1 MSSAVNLQSAG
12 HAELSVSAILAT
24 ATDEDFRAGIR
35 AWFARE
41 LPRLSGER
49 YGTADMQGLAFRREW
64 EDHVCRSGLSG
75 LGWPEASG
83 GRPLSLARQA
93 IYHEEYARAKA
104 PLALNLIGH
113 GIVGPTLI
121 AFGSQEQKERFI
133 PPLLDNADIWCQG
146 YSEPNAGSD
155 LASLATRA
163 ERKGDVYVINGQK
176 IWTSFSHLADW
187 CFLLARTS
195 TEGPRQRG
203 ITVFLVDMRL
213 PGIRVRPIRQI
224 TGEADYGEVFFDDV
238 EVPVSCRL
246 GEENAGWGIAMAAA
260 NFERGTYFIPR
271 IVRLQTEL
279 EDLVR
284 LGATTVR
291 NGRPALQDPLIRDA
305 IGRLFCDAH
314 ALRLHAEQML
324 RQAEEGVPPGVEGS
338 AVKLLWSEA
347 HQRLFELAMEI
358 LGPDFQ
364 YGPQEKSAPAEGLW
378 HRNYLWTRAETILA
392 GTSEIQRN
400 IIAERGLELP
410 R

>member
-1 MSSAVNLQSAG
+1 MTSLSAMTVA
-12 HAELSVSAILAT
+12 LSPAAILA
-24 ATDEDFRAGIR
+24 APTDEAFRAGIK
-35 AWFARE
+35 AWFAQE
-41 LPRLSGER
+41 LPRLAGAR
-49 YGTADMQGLAFRREW
+49 YGTAEMQRLAFRREW
-64 EDHVCRSGLSG
+64 EDHLCRSGLSG
-75 LGWPEASG
+75 LGWSEAVG
-83 GRPLSLARQA
+83 GRPLSLTRQA
-93 IYHEEYARAKA
+93 IYHQEYARAKA
-104 PLALNLIGH
+104 PLAVNLIGH

-121 AFGSQEQKERFI
+121 AFGSQEQKDRFI
-133 PPLLDNADIWCQG
+133 PKLLGNEEIWCQG
-146 YSEPNAGSD
+146 YSEPNSGSD

-163 ERKGDVYVINGQK
+163 ERRGGVYVLNGQK
-176 IWTSFSHLADW
+176 IWTSFSHLGDW

-195 TEGPRQRG
+195 SEGPRQRG
-203 ITVFLVDMRL
+203 ISVFLVDMRL

-284 LGATTVR
+284 LAATTPR
-291 NGRPALQDPLIRDA
+291 DGRPAVHDPLIRDA
-305 IGRLFCDAH
+305 IARLFCDAH
-314 ALRLHAEQML
+314 ALRLHADRML
-324 RQAEEGVPPGVEGS
+324 KQAEEGVPPGVEGS
-338 AVKLLWSEA
+338 AVKLLWSET
-347 HQRLFELAMEI
+347 HQRLFDLAMDI
-358 LGPDFQ
+358 MGPAFQ
-364 YGPQEKSAPAEGLW
+364 YGPQEKAAPAEGLW
-378 HRNYLWTRAETILA
+378 HRDYLWTRAETILA

>member
-1 MSSAVNLQSAG
+1 MNSLSATAT
-12 HAELSVSAILAT
+12 ALSTSAILSAP
-24 ATDEDFRAGIR
+24 TDEAFRAGIK

-41 LPRLSGER
+41 LPRLAGAR
-49 YGTADMQGLAFRREW
+49 YGAAEMQRLGFRREW
-64 EDHVCRSGLSG
+64 EDHLCRSGLSG
-75 LGWPEASG
+75 LGWSEAVG
-83 GRPLSLARQA
+83 GRPLSLTRQA
-93 IYHEEYARAKA
+93 IYHQEYARAKA
-104 PLALNLIGH
+104 PLAVNLIGH

-121 AFGSQEQKERFI
+121 AFGSQEQKDRFI
-133 PPLLDNADIWCQG
+133 PKLLSNEEIWCQG
-146 YSEPNAGSD
+146 YSEPNSGSD

-163 ERKGDVYVINGQK
+163 ERRGDVYVLNGQK
-176 IWTSFSHLADW
+176 IWTSFSHLGDW

-195 TEGPRQRG
+195 SEGPRQRG
-203 ITVFLVDMRL
+203 ISVFLVDMRL

-238 EVPVSCRL
+238 EVPVACRL

-284 LGATTVR
+284 LAAATLR
-291 NGRPALQDPLIRDA
+291 DGRPAIRDPLIRDA
-305 IGRLFCDAH
+305 IARLFCDAH
-314 ALRLHAEQML
+314 ALRLHADRML
-324 RQAEEGVPPGVEGS
+324 RQAEEGLPPGVEGS
-338 AVKLLWSEA
+338 AVKLLWSET
-347 HQRLFELAMEI
+347 HQRLFDLAMDV
-358 LGPDFQ
+358 LGPEFQ
-364 YGPQEKSAPAEGLW
+364 YGPQEKAAPAQGMW
-378 HRNYLWTRAETILA
+378 HRDYLWTRAETILA